1 MRILYEKQNR
11 YFCLAVLGLI
21 ILIALSGAVR
31 SRIYGAKIES
41 IMLEHDTAV
50 VSSLLDQGVGTDT
63 IAKAI
68 TNDIGTENGK
78 EIMDK
83 LGISTAADPR
93 VLNDMR
99 KLIDTAALAETGAVA
114 VLLFLMILIFLIKRD
129 RLYQSAISTVLCFT
143 NGDFSSLLPQQDSG
157 TVYQLFARINAMAT
171 ALRAK
176 QETELQAREFLKSTV
191 SDISHQL
198 KTPIAALSMYQ
209 EIIQNEPDN
218 TEMVRTF
225 SKKSV
230 AALGRMEHLIKTLL
244 KLTRL
249 DAGGIV
255 FRKSEYM
262 IGEVIAQSVEELY
275 DRAENERK
283 KLRITGDERE
293 LIFCDIEWTR
303 EAIGNIVKNALDHT
317 QPDGI
322 IQISWDQTPLMF
334 RIFVS
339 DNGSGI
345 EQEDIHHIFKRFYRS
360 KNSLDKQGIGLGLPL
375 ARSIAEGQGGT
386 VSVQSKIGEGT
397 TFILSFPK

>member
-1 MRILYEKQNR
+1 M
-11 YFCLAVLGLI
+11 
-21 ILIALSGAVR
+21 
-31 SRIYGAKIES
+31 
-41 IMLEHDTAV
+41 
-50 VSSLLDQGVGTDT
+50 
-63 IAKAI
+63 
-68 TNDIGTENGK
+68 
-78 EIMDK
+78 
-83 LGISTAADPR
+83 
-93 VLNDMR
+93 
-99 KLIDTAALAETGAVA
+99 
-114 VLLFLMILIFLIKRD
+114 
-129 RLYQSAISTVLCFT
+129 
-143 NGDFSSLLPQQDSG
+143 
-157 TVYQLFARINAMAT
+157 
-171 ALRAK
+171 
-176 QETELQAREFLKSTV
+176 
-191 SDISHQL
+191 
-198 KTPIAALSMYQ
+198 
-209 EIIQNEPDN
+209 
-218 TEMVRTF
+218 
-225 SKKSV
+225 
-230 AALGRMEHLIKTLL
+230 L

>member
-21 ILIALSGAVR
+21 ILIALSGAAR

-68 TNDIGTENGK
+68 TNDIVTENGK

-83 LGISTAADPR
+83 LGISKAADPR